1 MTIDATFAVVG
12 HVDHGKTALVE
23 ALTGIVTDRL
33 PEERERGLS
42 IVLGFAY
49 FETESATIDLID
61 VPGHEDFIRA
71 MVAGVT
77 GIDGIVLVV
86 AANEGIMPQTRE
98 HFAIARL
105 LGVECGII
113 AISKC
118 DLATA
123 KELAGLTKA
132 IGELAAGTFLAEA
145 PIVRTSATG
154 GTGVAELRA
163 AIEAAIEPRLEAPGR
178 DFFLPIDRVFSMRG
192 FGVIATGTLRR
203 GALRVDDRVALM
215 PRGLAATVRGL
226 QRHRQTIGEAR
237 PGQRVAVNL
246 RGVERGDLERGDTL
260 ARPGLLRS
268 TRRIDA
274 QVQLLATESA
284 ALANGARVR
293 LLTGTTEVLARVRW
307 LDRETLLPGASG
319 LAQFRCEAEI
329 VTLPGERVLLRT
341 YSPMR
346 TIAGGRVLDAA
357 PPRHRRFDD
366 EILRRLTSRAAGDTE
381 QMLAD
386 LLVAAGPRGIDVK
399 AAAAELGLSEDLVNG
414 HLDSQQAVWIDPN
427 RAIAGLHFDA
437 ICGSVL
443 ALLERFHAE
452 HPYERGIP
460 QGAAKAQIAPVP
472 DANLWDAALAALAAD
487 QRIGQTEGIIA
498 LRGFDPLAGFTA
510 DERRIADAIEAAFR
524 RAGIEPPLPAD
535 VTGADRRAQGLFR
548 MLLERGRLVRLDTY
562 ARGTQLVLHAETL
575 AAVKQRLAGRFPHP
589 QRFTLAEA
597 RDLLG
602 STRRH
607 VTPLMEHLDAA
618 GFTIRIGDTRQLR
631 AR

>member
-1 MTIDATFAVVG
+1 
-12 HVDHGKTALVE
+12 
-23 ALTGIVTDRL
+23 
-33 PEERERGLS
+33 
-42 IVLGFAY
+42 
-49 FETESATIDLID
+49 
-61 VPGHEDFIRA
+61 
-71 MVAGVT
+71 
-77 GIDGIVLVV
+77 
-86 AANEGIMPQTRE
+86 
-98 HFAIARL
+98 
-105 LGVECGII
+105 
-113 AISKC
+113 
-118 DLATA
+118 
-123 KELAGLTKA
+123 
-132 IGELAAGTFLAEA
+132 
-145 PIVRTSATG
+145 
-154 GTGVAELRA
+154 
-163 AIEAAIEPRLEAPGR
+163 
-178 DFFLPIDRVFSMRG
+178 
-192 FGVIATGTLRR
+192 
-203 GALRVDDRVALM
+203 
-215 PRGLAATVRGL
+215 
-226 QRHRQTIGEAR
+226 
-237 PGQRVAVNL
+237 
-246 RGVERGDLERGDTL
+246 
-260 ARPGLLRS
+260 
-268 TRRIDA
+268 
-274 QVQLLATESA
+274 
-284 ALANGARVR
+284 
-293 LLTGTTEVLARVRW
+293 
-307 LDRETLLPGASG
+307 
-319 LAQFRCEAEI
+319 
-329 VTLPGERVLLRT
+329 
-341 YSPMR
+341 
-346 TIAGGRVLDAA
+346 
-357 PPRHRRFDD
+357 
-366 EILRRLTSRAAGDTE
+366 
-381 QMLAD
+381 MLAD
-386 LLVAAGPRGIDVK
+386 LLVAAGPRGINVK